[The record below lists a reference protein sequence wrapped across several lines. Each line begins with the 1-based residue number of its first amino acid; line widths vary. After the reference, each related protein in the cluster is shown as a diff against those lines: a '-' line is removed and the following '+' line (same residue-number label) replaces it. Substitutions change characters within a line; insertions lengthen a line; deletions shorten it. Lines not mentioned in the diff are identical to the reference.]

1 MKTLVELVSEMEG
14 LEEREAV
21 VYHDGL
27 RTRKWSY
34 RELRRAIAG
43 VACELTSRGL
53 MPGDRV
59 LLWGENRPEWIAVFW
74 AAVLRRF
81 TLVPLDFRSSK
92 AFVSRVQKDVGA
104 RLLIHGA
111 SVETEGLDLPRIDFE
126 AVSRMQSDSGLALE
140 DVDPEDI
147 VQVIYTSGTTGE
159 PKGVVHRHRHLAPNL
174 APIRRE
180 IRKYGALA
188 RPFQPIRFLDLL
200 PLSHVFGQFA
210 GLYVPVLMGGSVVFL
225 KEVHPRAIIETIR
238 RERVSV
244 LISVPRFLE
253 SLRREIERRFDLSR
267 PAVEASGLWGG
278 LRRFFR
284 HRDVHAAFGFKFWAI
299 LSGGARL
306 PPREEEF
313 WHRLGFV
320 LVQGYGLTETS
331 SLVTTNH
338 PLHPTRGSVGKV
350 VGSQEIKL
358 APDGEILV
366 RGTNVSLELFGRATP
381 DEDVWLHTGDLGAM
395 GPDGTLFYRGRKKD
409 VIVGPEGLNVYPAD
423 VESALARDP
432 AVKEAVVLGRATDRG
447 EVVHAVL
454 LLREPAADPGA
465 IIEKVNRGLEHH
477 QRIREWTVWPDED
490 FPRTASTFKVRR
502 HEVAKAIEPRK
513 AGRGEIGPP
522 EAVSAIR
529 ALVAER
535 LGRRLDEVKPSQQ
548 LSEELG
554 LSSIDRIEL
563 LSSLEERYGV
573 ELSESEMASVATVE
587 DLERWVHREAEIP
600 RAPADEGEAS
610 PLSGIVRFAR
620 LFPVRLL
627 RFAFLETVVLPLL
640 RRYIPLTVE
649 GTLEGVAGPAIFAPN
664 HTSHLDTLAVLAAL
678 PPRFRNRLAPAMS
691 QESFLPYFEGT
702 GSLRERMSLALR
714 FWLAV
719 VALNVFPLPQA
730 TRGVRKALQFAGKLV
745 DSGYSILIYPE
756 GARTPDG
763 TLQKFR
769 PGVGVMAVR
778 LGIPVVPIHVQ
789 GLYAV
794 LPVDASWP
802 RPGPVRLR
810 FGSPISF
817 HETEDFREAAKR
829 VEEEV
834 RRLGEECKKGD
845 VEMEGIAPHGAAAPP

>member
-14 LEEREAV
+14 LGEREAV

-53 MPGDRV
+53 NPGDRV
-59 LLWGENRPEWIAVFW
+59 LLWGENRPEWLAVFW
-74 AAVLRRF
+74 AAVSIRV
-81 TLVPLDFRSSK
+81 TLVPVDFRSSK
-92 AFVSRVQKDVGA
+92 AFVSRVQNDVGA
-104 RLLIHGA
+104 KLLIHGA
-111 SVETEGLDLPRIDFE
+111 SVETDGLDLPRIDFE
-126 AVSRMQSDSGLALE
+126 AVSRMRSDSRITLE
-140 DVDPEDI
+140 GVDPEDV

-174 APIRRE
+174 GPIQRE

-225 KEVHPRAIIETIR
+225 KEVHPGAIMETIR

-253 SLRREIERRFDLSR
+253 SLRREIERHFDVSR

-278 LRRFFR
+278 LRRLFR
-284 HRDVHAAFGFKFWAI
+284 YRDVHAAFGFKFWAI

-338 PLHPTRGSVGKV
+338 PLHPTRGSIGKV
-350 VGSQEIKL
+350 VGNQEIRL

-366 RGTNVSLELFGRATP
+366 RGRNVSLELFGRPAP
-381 DEDVWLHTGDLGAM
+381 SEDDWLHTGDLGEM
-395 GPDGTLFYRGRKKD
+395 GPDGTLFYKGRKKD

-432 AVKEAVVLGRATDRG
+432 GVKESVVLGRATDRG

-454 LLREPAADPGA
+454 LLRDPAVDPGV
-465 IIEKVNRGLEHH
+465 IIEKVNRELEHH
-477 QRIREWTVWPDED
+477 QRIREWTVWPEED

-502 HEVAKAIEPRK
+502 HEVAKAIDPRK
-513 AGRGEIGPP
+513 AKGEGAGLP
-522 EAVSAIR
+522 EGVSAIR

-535 LGRRLDEVKPSQQ
+535 LGRRPEEVRPSQQ

-563 LSSLEERYGV
+563 LSSLEEKYGV
-573 ELSESEMASVATVE
+573 ELSESAMASAATVE
-587 DLERWVHREAEIP
+587 DLERWVHREAELP
-600 RAPADEGEAS
+600 RAPAGKPRAS
-610 PLSGIVRFAR
+610 PFSGIVRFAR

-627 RFAFLETVVLPLL
+627 RFAFLETVVLPLF

-649 GTLEGVAGPAIFAPN
+649 GTLEGVAGPVIFAPN

-678 PPRFRNRLAPAMS
+678 PPRFRHRVAPAMS
-691 QESFLPYFEGT
+691 QESFLPYLEGT
-702 GSLRERMSLALR
+702 GRMSERVSLALR

-719 VALNVFPLPQA
+719 ITLNVFPLPQA

-763 TLQKFR
+763 TMQKFR
-769 PGVGVMAVR
+769 PGVGVMTVR
-778 LGIPVVPIHVQ
+778 LGIPVVPIHIQ
-789 GLYAV
+789 GLYEV

-810 FGSPISF
+810 FGSPIAI

-845 VEMEGIAPHGAAAPP
+845 VEIRG

>member
-1 MKTLVELVSEMEG
+1 MNTLVELVSEMEALG
-14 LEEREAV
+14 EREAV

-43 VACELTSRGL
+43 VAEEMTSRGL
-53 MPGDRV
+53 TPGDRV
-59 LLWGENRPEWIAVFW
+59 LLWGENRPEWVAVFW

-104 RLLIHGA
+104 KLLIHGA
-111 SVETEGLDLPRIDFE
+111 SVDTEGLDLPRIDLE
-126 AVSRMQSDSGLALE
+126 AVSRMRSDSRVALE
-140 DVDPEDI
+140 GVDPEDI

-225 KEVHPRAIIETIR
+225 KEVHPAAIIETIR

-253 SLRREIERRFDLSR
+253 SLRREIERRFDLQR
-267 PAVEASGLWGG
+267 PPVEASGLWGG

-284 HRDVHAAFGFKFWAI
+284 HRDVHAALGFKFWAI
-299 LSGGARL
+299 VSGGARL
-306 PPREEEF
+306 PPHEEEF
-313 WHRLGFV
+313 WYRLGFV

-338 PLHPTRGSVGKV
+338 PLHPTRGSIGKV
-350 VGSQEIKL
+350 VGNQEIRL

-366 RGTNVSLELFGRATP
+366 RGMNVSLELFGRARP
-381 DEDVWLHTGDLGAM
+381 DEDAWLHTGDLGEM

-432 AVKEAVVLGRATDRG
+432 AVREAVVLGRPTDRG

-454 LLREPAADPGA
+454 LLRDPAADPGA
-465 IIEKVNRGLEHH
+465 IVEKVNRELEHH

-502 HEVAKAIEPRK
+502 HQVAKAIEERR
-513 AGRGEIGPP
+513 AETGGGGLP
-522 EAVSAIR
+522 EGVSAIR

-535 LGRRLDEVKPSQQ
+535 LGRPPEEVRSSQQ

-587 DLERWVHREAEIP
+587 DLERFVHREAEIP
-600 RAPADEGEAS
+600 RAPADAREAS
-610 PLSGIVRFAR
+610 PLGGIVRFAR

-627 RFAFLETVVLPLL
+627 RFAFLETVVLPLF
-640 RRYIPLTVE
+640 RRYIPLAVE
-649 GTLEGVAGPAIFAPN
+649 GTLEGVGGPVIFAPN
-664 HTSHLDTLAVLAAL
+664 HTSHLDTIAVVAAL
-678 PPRFRNRLAPAMS
+678 PPHYRNRLAPAVS
-691 QESFLPYFEGT
+691 QDYFLPYLEGT
-702 GSLRERMSLALR
+702 GGVRQQISLALQ

-730 TRGVRKALQFAGKLV
+730 TRGVRKALQFAGTLV
-745 DSGYSILIYPE
+745 DSGYSILIFPE

-763 TLQKFR
+763 TMQSFR
-769 PGVGVMAVR
+769 AGVGVMAVR
-778 LGIPVVPIHVQ
+778 LGIPVVPIHIQ
-789 GLYAV
+789 GLYEV

-802 RPGPVRLR
+802 SPGPVRLR
-810 FGSPISF
+810 FGSPILF
-817 HETEDFREAAKR
+817 HETEDFREAATR

-834 RRLGEECKKGD
+834 RRLG
-845 VEMEGIAPHGAAAPP
+845 H

>member
-1 MKTLVELVSEMEG
+1 MKTLAELVSEMEG
-14 LEEREAV
+14 LGEREAV

-43 VACELTSRGL
+43 VASELTSRGL
-53 MPGDRV
+53 TPGDRV
-59 LLWGENRPEWIAVFW
+59 LLWGENRPEWLAVFW
-74 AAVLRRF
+74 AAVSRRV
-81 TLVPLDFRSSK
+81 TLVPVDFRSSK
-92 AFVSRVQKDVGA
+92 AFVSRVQNDVGA
-104 RLLIHGA
+104 KLLIHGA
-111 SVETEGLDLPRIDFE
+111 SVETDGLDLPRIDFE
-126 AVSRMQSDSGLALE
+126 AVSRMRSDSRITLEGVEPE
-140 DVDPEDI
+140 DV

-174 APIRRE
+174 GPIQRE

-225 KEVHPRAIIETIR
+225 KEVHPGAIIETIH

-253 SLRREIERRFDLSR
+253 SLRREIERHFDVSR
-267 PAVEASGLWGG
+267 PPVEASGLWGG
-278 LRRFFR
+278 LRRLFR
-284 HRDVHAAFGFKFWAI
+284 YRDVHAAFGFKFWAI

-338 PLHPTRGSVGKV
+338 PLHPTRGSIGKV
-350 VGSQEIKL
+350 VGNQEIRL

-366 RGTNVSLELFGRATP
+366 RGTNVSLELFGRPAP
-381 DEDVWLHTGDLGAM
+381 DEDVWLHTGDLGVM
-395 GPDGTLFYRGRKKD
+395 GPDGTLFYKGRKKD

-423 VESALARDP
+423 VESALACDP
-432 AVKEAVVLGRATDRG
+432 GVKESVVLGRATDRG
-447 EVVHAVL
+447 DVVHAVL
-454 LLREPAADPGA
+454 LLRDPSADPGT
-465 IIEKVNRGLEHH
+465 IIEKVNRELEHH
-477 QRIREWTVWPDED
+477 QRIREWTVWPEED

-502 HEVAKAIEPRK
+502 HEVAKAIDPRK
-513 AGRGEIGPP
+513 AKGEGAGLP
-522 EAVSAIR
+522 EGVSAIR

-535 LGRRLDEVKPSQQ
+535 LGRRPEDVRSSQQ

-563 LSSLEERYGV
+563 LSSLEEKYGV
-573 ELSESEMASVATVE
+573 ELSESAMASAATVE
-587 DLERWVHREAEIP
+587 DLERWVHREAELP
-600 RAPADEGEAS
+600 RPSAGKRQAS
-610 PLSGIVRFAR
+610 PFSGIVRFAR

-627 RFAFLETVVLPLL
+627 RFAFLETVVLPLF
-640 RRYIPLTVE
+640 RRYIPLSVE
-649 GTLEGVAGPAIFAPN
+649 GTLEGVAGPVIFAPN

-678 PPRFRNRLAPAMS
+678 PPRFRHRVAPAMS
-691 QESFLPYFEGT
+691 QESFLPYLEGT
-702 GSLRERMSLALR
+702 GRMSERASLALR

-719 VALNVFPLPQA
+719 ITLNVFPLPQV

-763 TLQKFR
+763 TMQKFR
-769 PGVGVMAVR
+769 PGVGVMTVR
-778 LGIPVVPIHVQ
+778 LGIPVVPIHIH
-789 GLYAV
+789 GLYEV

-802 RPGPVRLR
+802 SPGPVRLR
-810 FGSPISF
+810 FGSPILF

-834 RRLGEECKKGD
+834 RRLGAK
-845 VEMEGIAPHGAAAPP
+845 

>member
-1 MKTLVELVSEMEG
+1 MKTLVELVAEMEG
-14 LEEREAV
+14 LGEREAV

-43 VACELTSRGL
+43 VAEELTSRGL
-53 MPGDRV
+53 TPGDRV
-59 LLWGENRPEWIAVFW
+59 LLWGENRAEWIAVFW
-74 AAVLRRF
+74 AAVSRRV
-81 TLVPLDFRSSK
+81 TLVPVDFRSSK

-104 RLLIHGA
+104 KLLIHGA
-111 SVETEGLDLPRIDFE
+111 SVDTEGLDLPRLDFE
-126 AVSRMQSDSGLALE
+126 AVSRMQSDSRVALE
-140 DVDPEDI
+140 GVDPEDV

-210 GLYVPVLMGGSVVFL
+210 GLYVPVLMGGASVFL
-225 KEVHPRAIIETIR
+225 KEVHPSAIIETIR

-253 SLRREIERRFDLSR
+253 SLRREIERRVDLSR
-267 PAVEASGLWGG
+267 PPVEAKGLWGG

-284 HRDVHAAFGFKFWAI
+284 HRDLHAAFGFKFWAI
-299 LSGGARL
+299 VSGGARL
-306 PPREEEF
+306 PPHEEDF
-313 WHRLGFV
+313 WARLGFV

-338 PLHPTRGSVGKV
+338 PLRPTRGSIGKV
-350 VGSQEIKL
+350 VGSQEIQL

-366 RGTNVSLELFGRATP
+366 RGANVSLELFGRASP
-381 DEDVWLHTGDLGAM
+381 DEDAWLHTGDLGEM
-395 GPDGTLFYRGRKKD
+395 RPDGTLFYRGRKKD
-409 VIVGPEGLNVYPAD
+409 VIVGPEGLNVFPAD

-432 AVKEAVVLGRATDRG
+432 AVKESVVLGRATDRG
-447 EVVHAVL
+447 DVVHAVL

-465 IIEKVNRGLEHH
+465 IVETVNRELEHH
-477 QRIREWTVWPDED
+477 QRIRAWTVWPGED

-502 HEVAKAIEPRK
+502 HEVARAIEQRQ
-513 AGRGEIGPP
+513 ARP
-522 EAVSAIR
+522 EGTGLPEGVSAIR

-535 LGRRLDEVKPSQQ
+535 LGRRSDEVRPSQQ

-600 RAPADEGEAS
+600 RAPAGEREAS
-610 PLSGIVRFAR
+610 PLGGIVRVAR
-620 LFPVRLL
+620 FFPVRLL
-627 RFAFLETVVLPLL
+627 RFAFLETVVLPLF

-649 GTLEGVAGPAIFAPN
+649 GTLEGVEGPVTFAPN

-678 PPRFRNRLAPAMS
+678 PPRFRHRLAPAMS
-691 QESFLPYFEGT
+691 QDSFLPYLEGT
-702 GSLRERMSLALR
+702 GKLGERVSLALR

-719 VALNVFPLPQA
+719 ITLNVFPLPQS
-730 TRGVRKALQFAGKLV
+730 TRGVRKALQFAGSLV

-756 GARTPDG
+756 GVRTPDG
-763 TLQKFR
+763 TMQKFR

-778 LGIPVVPIHVQ
+778 LGIPVVPIHIQ
-789 GLYAV
+789 GLYEV
-794 LPVDASWP
+794 LSVDASWP
-802 RPGPVRLR
+802 SPGPVRLR
-810 FGSPISF
+810 IGSPIVF
-817 HETEDFREAAKR
+817 HETGDSREAAKR

-834 RRLGEECKKGD
+834 RRLGAK
-845 VEMEGIAPHGAAAPP
+845 

>member
-1 MKTLVELVSEMEG
+1 MNTLVELASEMEG
-14 LEEREAV
+14 LGEREAV

-27 RTRKWSY
+27 RTRKWTY

-43 VACELTSRGL
+43 VAQELTSLGL
-53 MPGDRV
+53 TPGDRL
-59 LLWGENRPEWIAVFW
+59 LLWGENRPEWVAVFW

-111 SVETEGLDLPRIDFE
+111 SVDTDGVDLPRVDFE
-126 AVSRMQSDSGLALE
+126 AVSRMRSSSRLAF
-140 DVDPEDI
+140 DGVDPEDI

-159 PKGVVHRHRHLAPNL
+159 PKGVVHRHRHLSPNL

-180 IRKYGALA
+180 IQKYRALA

-225 KEVHPRAIIETIR
+225 KEIHPGAIVETIH

-244 LISVPRFLE
+244 LITVPRFLE
-253 SLRREIERRFDLSR
+253 SLRRELERRFDVSR
-267 PAVEASGLWGG
+267 PPLNAEGLWGG

-299 LSGGARL
+299 LSGGTRL
-306 PPREEEF
+306 SAAEEDF
-313 WHRLGFV
+313 WYRLGFV

-338 PLHPTRGSVGKV
+338 PLHPTRGSIGKV
-350 VGSQEIKL
+350 VGNQEVRL

-366 RGTNVSLELFGRATP
+366 RGTNVSLELFGRENP
-381 DEDVWLHTGDLGAM
+381 GEDPWLHTGDLGEM
-395 GPDGTLFYRGRKKD
+395 GPNGTLFYKGRKKD

-423 VESALARDP
+423 VEAALAREP
-432 AVKEAVVLGRATDRG
+432 AVKEAVVLGRGTDRG

-454 LLREPAADPGA
+454 LLRDAGADAAA
-465 IIEKVNRGLEHH
+465 IIEKVNRELEHH
-477 QRIREWTVWPDED
+477 QRIREWTVWPEED
-490 FPRTASTFKVRR
+490 FPRTASTFKIRR
-502 HEVAKAIEPRK
+502 HEVAKVIEQRK
-513 AGRGEIGPP
+513 AGGANAALP
-522 EAVSAIR
+522 EGVSATR
-529 ALVAER
+529 ALVAEM
-535 LGRRLDEVKPSQQ
+535 LGRRPEEVRPSQQ

-573 ELSESEMASVATVE
+573 ELSESAMASAATVE
-587 DLERWVHREAEIP
+587 ELEQWVHREAELP
-600 RAPADEGEAS
+600 RAPADERDAS

-620 LFPVRLL
+620 LFAVRLL
-627 RFAFLETVVLPLL
+627 RFAFLETVVLPLF

-649 GTLEGVAGPAIFAPN
+649 GTLEGVAGPLIFAPN

-678 PPRFRNRLAPAMS
+678 PPRFRRYLAPAMS
-691 QESFLPYFEGT
+691 QDFFLPYFEGT
-702 GSLRERMSLALR
+702 GGMRERVSLALR

-719 VALNVFPLPQA
+719 LALNVFPLPQA
-730 TRGVRKALQFAGKLV
+730 TRGVRKALQFAGELV
-745 DSGYSILIYPE
+745 DAGYSILIFPE

-763 TLQKFR
+763 TMHQFR

-778 LGIPVVPIHVQ
+778 LGIPVVPVHIY
-789 GLYAV
+789 GLYEV
-794 LPVDASWP
+794 LPVHASWP
-802 RPGPVRLR
+802 RPGPVILR
-810 FGSPISF
+810 FGTPLTF
-817 HETEDFREAAKR
+817 HENDDFRKAATM

-834 RRLGEECKKGD
+834 RRLSRSRA
-845 VEMEGIAPHGAAAPP
+845 VVAAI

>member
-1 MKTLVELVSEMEG
+1 MKTLVDLVFEMEG
-14 LEEREAV
+14 LGEREAV

-34 RELRRAIAG
+34 RELRRAIGG
-43 VACELTSRGL
+43 VAEELTSRGL
-53 MPGDRV
+53 EPGDRV
-59 LLWGENRPEWIAVFW
+59 LLWGENRPEWVAVFW
-74 AAVLRRF
+74 AAVSRRI
-81 TLVPLDFRSSK
+81 TLVPVDFRSSN

-104 RLLIHGA
+104 KLLIHGA
-111 SVETEGLDLPRIDFE
+111 SVGIEGLDLPRIDFE
-126 AVSRMQSDSGLALE
+126 AVSGMRSDARLPLDGVDSE
-140 DVDPEDI
+140 DV
-147 VQVIYTSGTTGE
+147 VQIIYTSGTTGE

-225 KEVHPRAIIETIR
+225 KEVHPGAIIETIR

-244 LISVPRFLE
+244 LVTVPRFLE

-267 PAVEASGLWGG
+267 SPVEASGLWGG

-284 HRDVHAAFGFKFWAI
+284 HRDVHAAFGFKFWAV

-306 PPREEEF
+306 PPPEEEF
-313 WHRLGFV
+313 WYRLGFV

-366 RGTNVSLELFGRATP
+366 RGTNVSLELFGRASP
-381 DEDVWLHTGDLGAM
+381 DDEVWLHTGDLGQL
-395 GPDGTLFYRGRKKD
+395 GPDGNLFYRGRKKD

-432 AVKEAVVLGRATDRG
+432 AVKEAVVLGRPTDRG

-454 LLREPAADPGA
+454 LLRDPRADAGA
-465 IIEKVNRGLEHH
+465 VIESANRGLEHH

-502 HEVAKAIEPRK
+502 IEVAKAIERRK
-513 AGRGEIGPP
+513 AETGSADLPAG
-522 EAVSAIR
+522 VSAIR

-535 LGRRLDEVKPSQQ
+535 LGRRPEEVRPSQQ

-587 DLERWVHREAEIP
+587 ELERWVHREAEVP
-600 RAPADEGEAS
+600 RAPAEEREAS
-610 PLSGIVRFAR
+610 GLSGIVRFAR
-620 LFPVRLL
+620 RFPVRLL

-649 GTLEGVAGPAIFAPN
+649 GTLESVKGVAIFAPN

-678 PPRFRNRLAPAMS
+678 SPRFRHRLAPAMS
-691 QESFLPYFEGT
+691 QESFLPYLEKTGT
-702 GSLRERMSLALR
+702 PRERTSLALR

-719 VALNVFPLPQA
+719 IALNVFPLPQA

-745 DSGYSILIYPE
+745 DSGYSILIFPE

-763 TLQKFR
+763 TMRSFR

-778 LGIPVVPIHVQ
+778 LGIPVVPIHIQ
-789 GLYAV
+789 GLYEV
-794 LPVDASWP
+794 LPLHESWP

-810 FGSPISF
+810 FGSPIVF
-817 HETEDFREAAKR
+817 HETDDPREAAAR
-829 VEEEV
+829 VEEAV
-834 RRLGEECKKGD
+834 RRLGDRER
-845 VEMEGIAPHGAAAPP
+845 

>member
-1 MKTLVELVSEMEG
+1 MKTLTELVSDMEELG
-14 LEEREAV
+14 EREAI

-34 RELRRAIAG
+34 RELRRVVAG
-43 VACELTSRGL
+43 VAEDLTSRGL
-53 MPGDRV
+53 TPGDRL
-59 LLWGENRPEWIAVFW
+59 LLWGENRPEWVAVFW
-74 AAVLRRF
+74 AAVAGGF
-81 TLVPLDFRSSK
+81 VLVPVDFRSSK

-104 RLLIHGA
+104 KLLIHGA
-111 SVETEGLDLPRIDFE
+111 SVETEGLDIPRVDLE
-126 AVSRMQSDSGLALE
+126 AVSRMRSESPLALDRVDSE
-140 DVDPEDI
+140 DV

-174 APIRRE
+174 GPIRRE

-225 KEVHPRAIIETIR
+225 KEVHPGAILEAIR

-244 LISVPRFLE
+244 LVSVPRFLE
-253 SLRREIERRFDLSR
+253 SLRREIERRFDLAR
-267 PAVEASGLWGG
+267 PQVDAKGLWGG

-284 HRDVHAAFGFKFWAI
+284 YRDVHAAFGFKFWAI

-306 PPREEEF
+306 PPHEEEF
-313 WHRLGFV
+313 WYRLGFV

-338 PLHPTRGSVGKV
+338 PLHPTRGSVGKI
-350 VGSQEIKL
+350 VGSQEMKL

-366 RGTNVSLELFGRATP
+366 RGSNVSLELFGRAAP
-381 DEDVWLHTGDLGAM
+381 VEDVWLHTGDLGEI
-395 GPDGTLFYRGRKKD
+395 GPDGTLFYKGRKKD
-409 VIVGPEGLNVYPAD
+409 VIVGPDGLNVYPAD
-423 VESALARDP
+423 VESALARD
-432 AVKEAVVLGRATDRG
+432 ARVKESVVLGRPSERG

-454 LLREPAADPGA
+454 LLHDAAQDPRG
-465 IIEKVNRGLEHH
+465 IIEKVNRELEHH

-502 HEVAKAIEPRK
+502 HEVARAIEHRK
-513 AGRGEIGPP
+513 GAKESAGVP
-522 EAVSAIR
+522 EGVSAVR

-535 LGRRLDEVKPSQQ
+535 LGRSSEEVRPSQQ

-563 LSSLEERYGV
+563 LSSLEDRYGV

-587 DLERWVHREAEIP
+587 DLERWVHREAEAP
-600 RAPADEGEAS
+600 RAPAEDRDAS
-610 PLSGIVRFAR
+610 PLTGIVRFAR
-620 LFPVRLL
+620 LLPVRLL
-627 RFAFLETVVLPLL
+627 RFGFLETLVLPLL
-640 RRYIPLTVE
+640 RHYVPLTVE
-649 GTLEGVAGPAIFAPN
+649 GTLEGVERPVIFAPN

-678 PPRFRNRLAPAMS
+678 PPRFRHRLAPAMS
-691 QESFLPYFEGT
+691 QESFVPYFERT
-702 GSLRERMSLALR
+702 GGIRERASLALR

-719 VALNVFPLPQA
+719 LTLNVFPLPQA

-763 TLQKFR
+763 TMHEFR

-778 LGIPVVPIHVQ
+778 LGIPVVPIHIQ
-789 GLYAV
+789 GLYDV
-794 LPVDASWP
+794 FPVDATWP

-810 FGSPISF
+810 FGSPILF
-817 HETEDFREAAKR
+817 HETDDSREAAKR
-829 VEEEV
+829 IEEVV
-834 RRLGEECKKGD
+834 RRLGAK
-845 VEMEGIAPHGAAAPP
+845 

>member
-14 LEEREAV
+14 LGEREAV

-53 MPGDRV
+53 NPGDRV
-59 LLWGENRPEWIAVFW
+59 LLWGENRPEWLAVFW
-74 AAVLRRF
+74 AAVSIRV
-81 TLVPLDFRSSK
+81 TLVPVDFRSSK
-92 AFVSRVQKDVGA
+92 AFVSRVQNDVGA
-104 RLLIHGA
+104 KLLIHGA
-111 SVETEGLDLPRIDFE
+111 SVETDGLDLPRIDFE
-126 AVSRMQSDSGLALE
+126 AVSRMRSDSRITLE
-140 DVDPEDI
+140 GVDPEDV

-174 APIRRE
+174 GPIQRE

-225 KEVHPRAIIETIR
+225 KEVHPGAIMETIR

-253 SLRREIERRFDLSR
+253 SLRREIERHFDVSR

-278 LRRFFR
+278 LRRLFR
-284 HRDVHAAFGFKFWAI
+284 YRDVHAAFGFKFWAI

-338 PLHPTRGSVGKV
+338 PLHPTRGSIGKV
-350 VGSQEIKL
+350 VGNQEIRL

-366 RGTNVSLELFGRATP
+366 RGTNVSLELFGRPAP
-381 DEDVWLHTGDLGAM
+381 SEDGWLHTGDLGEM
-395 GPDGTLFYRGRKKD
+395 GPDGTLFYKGRKKD

-432 AVKEAVVLGRATDRG
+432 GVKESVVLGRATDRG

-454 LLREPAADPGA
+454 LLRDPAVDPGV
-465 IIEKVNRGLEHH
+465 IIEKVNRELEHH
-477 QRIREWTVWPDED
+477 QRIREWTVWPEED

-502 HEVAKAIEPRK
+502 HEVAKAIDPRK
-513 AGRGEIGPP
+513 AKGEGAGLP
-522 EAVSAIR
+522 EGVSAIR

-535 LGRRLDEVKPSQQ
+535 LGRRPEEVRPSQQ

-563 LSSLEERYGV
+563 LSSLEEKYGV
-573 ELSESEMASVATVE
+573 ELSESAMASAATVE
-587 DLERWVHREAEIP
+587 DLERWVHREAELP
-600 RAPADEGEAS
+600 RAPAGKPRAS
-610 PLSGIVRFAR
+610 PFSGIVRFAR

-627 RFAFLETVVLPLL
+627 RFAFLETVVLPLF

-649 GTLEGVAGPAIFAPN
+649 GTLEGVAGPVIFAPN

-678 PPRFRNRLAPAMS
+678 PPRFRHRVAPAMS
-691 QESFLPYFEGT
+691 QESFLPYLEGT
-702 GSLRERMSLALR
+702 GRMSERVSLALR

-719 VALNVFPLPQA
+719 ITLNVFPLPQA

-763 TLQKFR
+763 TMQKFR
-769 PGVGVMAVR
+769 PGVGVMTVR
-778 LGIPVVPIHVQ
+778 LGIPVVPIHIQ
-789 GLYAV
+789 GLYEV

-810 FGSPISF
+810 FGSPIAI

-845 VEMEGIAPHGAAAPP
+845 VEIRG

>member
-14 LEEREAV
+14 LGEREAV

-43 VACELTSRGL
+43 VAEDLTSRGL

-59 LLWGENRPEWIAVFW
+59 LLWGENRPEWVAVFW

-81 TLVPLDFRSSK
+81 TLVPLDFRSSR

-104 RLLIHGA
+104 KLLIHGA

-126 AVSRMQSDSGLALE
+126 AVSRMQSDSRVALE
-140 DVDPEDI
+140 GVDPEDI

-225 KEVHPRAIIETIR
+225 KEVHPGAIIETIR

-267 PAVEASGLWGG
+267 PPVEASGLWGG

-284 HRDVHAAFGFKFWAI
+284 HRDVHAALGFKFWAI
-299 LSGGARL
+299 VSGGARL
-306 PPREEEF
+306 PPHEEEF
-313 WHRLGFV
+313 WYRLGFV

-338 PLHPTRGSVGKV
+338 PLHPTRGSIGKV
-350 VGSQEIKL
+350 VGNQEIRL

-366 RGTNVSLELFGRATP
+366 RGTNVSLELFGRAAP
-381 DEDVWLHTGDLGAM
+381 EEDVWLHTGDLGEM

-423 VESALARDP
+423 VESALARDS

-454 LLREPAADPGA
+454 LLRDPAADPGA
-465 IIEKVNRGLEHH
+465 VIEKVNRELEHH
-477 QRIREWTVWPDED
+477 QRIREWTVWPEED

-502 HEVAKAIEPRK
+502 HEVAKAIEKRK
-513 AGRGEIGPP
+513 AETGGAGLP
-522 EAVSAIR
+522 EGVSAIR

-535 LGRRLDEVKPSQQ
+535 LGRRPEEVRSSQQ

-587 DLERWVHREAEIP
+587 DLERFVHREAEIP
-600 RAPADEGEAS
+600 RAPADEREAS
-610 PLSGIVRFAR
+610 PLGGIVRFAR

-627 RFAFLETVVLPLL
+627 RFAFLETVVLPLF

-649 GTLEGVAGPAIFAPN
+649 GTLEGVSGPVIFAPN
-664 HTSHLDTLAVLAAL
+664 HTSHLDTVAVVAAL
-678 PPRFRNRLAPAMS
+678 PPRYRNRLAPAVS
-691 QESFLPYFEGT
+691 QDYFLPYLEGT
-702 GSLRERMSLALR
+702 GGVRQRISLALQ

-719 VALNVFPLPQA
+719 TALNVFPLPQA
-730 TRGVRKALQFAGKLV
+730 TRGVRKALQFAGTLV
-745 DSGYSILIYPE
+745 DSGYSILIFPE
-756 GARTPDG
+756 GTRTPDG
-763 TLQKFR
+763 TMQTFR
-769 PGVGVMAVR
+769 AGVGVMAVR
-778 LGIPVVPIHVQ
+778 LGIPVVPIHIQ
-789 GLYAV
+789 GLYEV

-802 RPGPVRLR
+802 SPGPVRLR
-810 FGSPISF
+810 FGSPILF

-845 VEMEGIAPHGAAAPP
+845 VKIRG

>member
-1 MKTLVELVSEMEG
+1 
-14 LEEREAV
+14 
-21 VYHDGL
+21 
-27 RTRKWSY
+27 
-34 RELRRAIAG
+34 
-43 VACELTSRGL
+43 
-53 MPGDRV
+53 
-59 LLWGENRPEWIAVFW
+59 
-74 AAVLRRF
+74 
-81 TLVPLDFRSSK
+81 
-92 AFVSRVQKDVGA
+92 
-104 RLLIHGA
+104 
-111 SVETEGLDLPRIDFE
+111 
-126 AVSRMQSDSGLALE
+126 
-140 DVDPEDI
+140 
-147 VQVIYTSGTTGE
+147 
-159 PKGVVHRHRHLAPNL
+159 
-174 APIRRE
+174 
-180 IRKYGALA
+180 
-188 RPFQPIRFLDLL
+188 
-200 PLSHVFGQFA
+200 VFGQFA

-225 KEVHPRAIIETIR
+225 KEVHPGAIMETIR

-253 SLRREIERRFDLSR
+253 SLRREIERHFDVSR

-278 LRRFFR
+278 LRRLFR
-284 HRDVHAAFGFKFWAI
+284 YRDVHAAFGFKFWAI

-338 PLHPTRGSVGKV
+338 PLHPTRGSIGKV
-350 VGSQEIKL
+350 VGNQEIRL

-366 RGTNVSLELFGRATP
+366 RGRNVSLELFGRPAP
-381 DEDVWLHTGDLGAM
+381 SEDDWLHTGDLGEM
-395 GPDGTLFYRGRKKD
+395 GPDGTLFYKGRKKD

-432 AVKEAVVLGRATDRG
+432 GVKESVVLGRATDRG

-454 LLREPAADPGA
+454 LLRDPAVDPGV
-465 IIEKVNRGLEHH
+465 IIEKVNRELEHH
-477 QRIREWTVWPDED
+477 QRIREWTVWPEED

-502 HEVAKAIEPRK
+502 HEVAKAIDPRK
-513 AGRGEIGPP
+513 AKGEGAGLP
-522 EAVSAIR
+522 EGVSAIR

-535 LGRRLDEVKPSQQ
+535 LGRRPEEVRPSQQ

-563 LSSLEERYGV
+563 LSSLEEKYGV
-573 ELSESEMASVATVE
+573 ELSESAMASAATVE
-587 DLERWVHREAEIP
+587 DLERWVHREAELP
-600 RAPADEGEAS
+600 RAPAGKPRAS
-610 PLSGIVRFAR
+610 PFSGIVRFAR

-627 RFAFLETVVLPLL
+627 RFAFLETVVLPLF

-649 GTLEGVAGPAIFAPN
+649 GTLEGVAGPVIFAPN

-678 PPRFRNRLAPAMS
+678 PPRFRHRVAPAMS
-691 QESFLPYFEGT
+691 QESFLPYLEGT
-702 GSLRERMSLALR
+702 GRMSERVSLALR

-719 VALNVFPLPQA
+719 ITLNVFPLPQA

-763 TLQKFR
+763 TMQKFR
-769 PGVGVMAVR
+769 PGVGVMTVR
-778 LGIPVVPIHVQ
+778 LGIPVVPIHIQ
-789 GLYAV
+789 GLYEV

-810 FGSPISF
+810 FGSPIAI

-845 VEMEGIAPHGAAAPP
+845 VEIRG

>member
-1 MKTLVELVSEMEG
+1 MKTLAGLVSDMEELG
-14 LEEREAV
+14 EREAV

-34 RELRRAIAG
+34 RELLRAVAG
-43 VACELTSRGL
+43 VAEEMKSLGLTPS
-53 MPGDRV
+53 DRV
-59 LLWGENRPEWIAVFW
+59 LLWGENRPEWVAVFW
-74 AAVLRRF
+74 ASVSGRIA
-81 TLVPLDFRSSK
+81 LVPVDFRSSK
-92 AFVSRVQKDVGA
+92 DFVSRVQKDVGA
-104 RLLIHGA
+104 KLLIHGA
-111 SVETEGLDLPRIDFE
+111 SVEAEGLDLPRIDFE
-126 AVSRMQSDSGLALE
+126 AVSRMRSESRLALDAVGPE
-140 DVDPEDI
+140 DV

-174 APIRRE
+174 GPIRRE

-210 GLYVPVLMGGSVVFL
+210 GLYVPPLMGGSVVFL
-225 KEVHPRAIIETIR
+225 KEVHPGAILETIR

-244 LISVPRFLE
+244 LISVPRLLE
-253 SLRREIERRFDLSR
+253 SLRREIERRFDLARPRVESR
-267 PAVEASGLWGG
+267 GLWGG

-284 HRDVHAAFGFKFWAI
+284 YRDVHAAFGFKFWAI

-306 PPREEEF
+306 PPNEEDF
-313 WHRLGFV
+313 WFRLGFV

-338 PLHPTRGSVGKV
+338 PLHPTRGSVGKI
-350 VGSQEIKL
+350 VGSQEVKL

-366 RGTNVSLELFGRATP
+366 RGSNVSLELFGRAAPP
-381 DEDVWLHTGDLGAM
+381 DADADVWLHTGDLGEI

-423 VESALARDP
+423 VETALARDP
-432 AVKEAVVLGRATDRG
+432 GVKESVVLGRPTDRG

-454 LLREPAADPGA
+454 LLRDAAADPRG
-465 IIEKVNRGLEHH
+465 IIERANRELEHH

-502 HEVAKAIEPRK
+502 HEVAKAIERRK
-513 AGRGEIGPP
+513 RAKEGAGPP
-522 EAVSAIR
+522 EGVSAVR

-535 LGRRLDEVKPSQQ
+535 LGRPLEDVRPSQQ
-548 LSEELG
+548 LSAELG

-573 ELSESEMASVATVE
+573 ELPETEMASVVTVDE
-587 DLERWVHREAEIP
+587 LERWVHREAEVP
-600 RAPADEGEAS
+600 RAPAEEREAS
-610 PLSGIVRFAR
+610 PFSGVVRFAR
-620 LFPVRLL
+620 LLPVRLL

-640 RRYIPLTVE
+640 RHYVPLTVE
-649 GTLEGVAGPAIFAPN
+649 GTLEGVKGPVIFAPN

-678 PPRFRNRLAPAMS
+678 PPRFRHRLAPAMS
-691 QESFLPYFEGT
+691 QESFVPYFDGT
-702 GSLRERMSLALR
+702 GGMRERASLALR

-719 VALNVFPLPQA
+719 ITLNVFPLPQA
-730 TRGVRKALQFAGKLV
+730 TRGVRKALQFAGKLA
-745 DSGYSILIYPE
+745 DSGYSILIFPE

-763 TLQKFR
+763 TMREFR

-778 LGIPVVPIHVQ
+778 LGIPVVPIHIQ
-789 GLYAV
+789 GLYEV
-794 LPVDASWP
+794 FPVDATWP
-802 RPGPVRLR
+802 RPGPARLR
-810 FGSPISF
+810 FGSPIAI

-834 RRLGEECKKGD
+834 RRLGREWKKGD
-845 VEMEGIAPHGAAAPP
+845 VEMGG

>member
-1 MKTLVELVSEMEG
+1 MRTLAELVSEMEG
-14 LEEREAV
+14 LGEREAV

-34 RELRRAIAG
+34 DELLGVTAG
-43 VACELTSRGL
+43 VAEELTSRGL
-53 MPGDRV
+53 ARGDRV
-59 LLWGENRPEWIAVFW
+59 LLWGENRPEWVAVFW
-74 AAVLRRF
+74 ASVLRRF
-81 TLVPLDFRSSK
+81 TLVPVDSRSSK

-111 SVETEGLDLPRIDFE
+111 SVDTEGLDLPRIDFE
-126 AVSRMQSDSGLALE
+126 AVSRMRSDSRLSPRE
-140 DVDPEDI
+140 VDPEDI
-147 VQVIYTSGTTGE
+147 VQVLYTSGTTGE

-210 GLYVPVLMGGSVVFL
+210 GLYVPVLIGGSVVFL
-225 KEVHPRAIIETIR
+225 KEVHPGAIIETIR

-253 SLRREIERRFDLSR
+253 SLRREVERRFELSR
-267 PAVEASGLWGG
+267 PPVEAKGLWGG

-306 PPREEEF
+306 PPHEEDF

-338 PLHPTRGSVGKV
+338 PLHPTRGSVGKI

-366 RGTNVSLELFGRATP
+366 RGTNVSLELFGRAAP
-381 DEDVWLHTGDLGAM
+381 EEDVWLHTGDLGEM
-395 GPDGTLFYRGRKKD
+395 RPDGTLFYRGRKKD

-432 AVKEAVVLGRATDRG
+432 AVKESVVLGRATEGG

-454 LLREPAADPGA
+454 LLREPDADPAA
-465 IIEKVNRGLEHH
+465 IVEKVNRGLEHH
-477 QRIREWTVWPDED
+477 QRIREWTVWPGED

-502 HEVAKAIEPRK
+502 HEVANAIGQASGGR
-513 AGRGEIGPP
+513 AGTEGSGLPQG
-522 EAVSAIR
+522 VSAIR

-535 LGRRLDEVKPSQQ
+535 LGRRPEEVRLSQQ

-563 LSSLEERYGV
+563 LSILEERYGV

-587 DLERWVHREAEIP
+587 DLEKWVHREAETP
-600 RAPADEGEAS
+600 RAPPREREAS
-610 PLSGIVRFAR
+610 PLGGIVRFAR

-627 RFAFLETVVLPLL
+627 RFVFLETVVLPLFH
-640 RRYIPLTVE
+640 RYLPLTIE
-649 GTLEGVAGPAIFAPN
+649 GTLEGMEGPVIFAPN

-678 PPRFRNRLAPAMS
+678 PPRFRRRLAPAMS

-702 GSLRERMSLALR
+702 GSLRERMTLAFR
-714 FWLAV
+714 FWIAV
-719 VALNVFPLPQA
+719 ITLNAFPLPQA
-730 TRGVRKALQFAGKLV
+730 TRGVRRALRFAGTLV
-745 DSGYSILIYPE
+745 DSGYSILIFPE
-756 GARTPDG
+756 GARAPDG
-763 TLQKFR
+763 MMKEFR

-778 LGIPVVPIHVQ
+778 LGIAVVPVYIQ
-789 GLYAV
+789 GLYEV
-794 LPVDASWP
+794 FPVDASWP

-810 FGSPISF
+810 LGSPISF
-817 HETEDFREAAKR
+817 HETEDFREAAMR
-829 VEEEV
+829 IEEEV
-834 RRLGEECKKGD
+834 RRLGQECTKGD
-845 VEMEGIAPHGAAAPP
+845 VEMKGEP

>member
-1 MKTLVELVSEMEG
+1 
-14 LEEREAV
+14 
-21 VYHDGL
+21 
-27 RTRKWSY
+27 
-34 RELRRAIAG
+34 
-43 VACELTSRGL
+43 
-53 MPGDRV
+53 
-59 LLWGENRPEWIAVFW
+59 
-74 AAVLRRF
+74 
-81 TLVPLDFRSSK
+81 
-92 AFVSRVQKDVGA
+92 
-104 RLLIHGA
+104 
-111 SVETEGLDLPRIDFE
+111 
-126 AVSRMQSDSGLALE
+126 
-140 DVDPEDI
+140 
-147 VQVIYTSGTTGE
+147 IYTSGTTGE

-174 APIRRE
+174 APIQRE

-210 GLYVPVLMGGSVVFL
+210 GLYVPVLMGGAVVFL
-225 KEVHPRAIIETIR
+225 KEVHPGAIIETIR

-267 PAVEASGLWGG
+267 PPVEAKGLWGG
-278 LRRFFR
+278 LRRFLR

-299 LSGGARL
+299 LAGGARL
-306 PPREEEF
+306 PPVEEDF
-313 WHRLGFV
+313 WFRLGFV

-338 PLHPTRGSVGKV
+338 PLHPTRGSVGKI

-381 DEDVWLHTGDLGAM
+381 DEDVWLHTGDLGEI

-432 AVKEAVVLGRATDRG
+432 AVREAVVLGRPTDRG
-447 EVVHAVL
+447 EVVHAAL

-465 IIEKVNRGLEHH
+465 IIEKVNRALEHH
-477 QRIREWTVWPDED
+477 QRIREWTVWPGED

-502 HEVAKAIEPRK
+502 HEVAKAIEQRK
-513 AGRGEIGPP
+513 AGP
-522 EAVSAIR
+522 EGVGLPEGVSAIR

-535 LGRRLDEVKPSQQ
+535 LGRRPEEVRPSQQ

-587 DLERWVHREAEIP
+587 DLERFVHREAEIS
-600 RAPADEGEAS
+600 RAPADEREAS
-610 PLSGIVRFAR
+610 PLAGIVRFAR

-649 GTLEGVAGPAIFAPN
+649 GTLEGVTGPLIFAPN

-678 PPRFRNRLAPAMS
+678 PPRFRHRLAPAMS
-691 QESFLPYFEGT
+691 QESFVPYLEGT
-702 GSLRERMSLALR
+702 GPMRERASLALR

-719 VALNVFPLPQA
+719 ITLNVFPLPQA
-730 TRGVRKALQFAGKLV
+730 TRGVKRALQFAGTLV
-745 DSGYSILIYPE
+745 DSGFSILIFPE

-763 TLQKFR
+763 TIHPFR

-778 LGIPVVPIHVQ
+778 LGIPVVPIHIQ
-789 GLYAV
+789 GLYEV
-794 LPVDASWP
+794 FPLDASWP
-802 RPGPVRLR
+802 RPGGVR
-810 FGSPISF
+810 
-817 HETEDFREAAKR
+817 
-829 VEEEV
+829 
-834 RRLGEECKKGD
+834 
-845 VEMEGIAPHGAAAPP
+845 

>member
-1 MKTLVELVSEMEG
+1 MRTLVELATDIEG
-14 LEEREAV
+14 LGEREAV
-21 VYHDGL
+21 VYCDGL

-34 RELRRAIAG
+34 RELRRSVAG
-43 VACELTSRGL
+43 VAEALASFGL
-53 MPGDRV
+53 APGDRV
-59 LLWGENRPEWIAVFW
+59 LLWGENRPEWVSVFW

-81 TLVPLDFRSSK
+81 ALVPVDFRSSK
-92 AFVSRVQKDVGA
+92 GFVSRVQKDVGA
-104 RLLIHGA
+104 KLLIHGA
-111 SVETEGLDLPRIDFE
+111 SVDTEGLDLPRIDFE
-126 AVSRMQSDSGLALE
+126 AISRMRSESRLAPENVAPE
-140 DVDPEDI
+140 DV
-147 VQVIYTSGTTGE
+147 VQIIYTSGTTGE

-225 KEVHPRAIIETIR
+225 KEVHPAAILETIH

-244 LISVPRFLE
+244 LVSVPRFLE

-267 PAVEASGLWGG
+267 PPLEAKGLWGG
-278 LRRFFR
+278 LRRWFR
-284 HRDVHAAFGFKFWAI
+284 FRDVHAAFGLKFWAI

-313 WHRLGFV
+313 WVRLGFV

-338 PLHPTRGSVGKV
+338 PLHPTRGSVGKI
-350 VGSQEIKL
+350 VGSQQLQL

-366 RGTNVSLELFGRATP
+366 RGSNVSLELFGRERP
-381 DEDVWLHTGDLGAM
+381 DEDVWLHTGDLGEM
-395 GPDGTLFYRGRKKD
+395 GPDGTLYYRGRKKD
-409 VIVGPEGLNVYPAD
+409 VIVGPEGLNVHPSD
-423 VESALARDP
+423 VESVLARDP

-447 EVVHAVL
+447 EAVHATL
-454 LLREPAADPGA
+454 LLRDPGA
-465 IIEKVNRGLEHH
+465 DPRSIVERANRELEPH
-477 QRIREWTVWPDED
+477 QRVREWTVWPDED

-502 HEVAKAIEPRK
+502 HEVAAAIERRK
-513 AGRGEIGPP
+513 EGREGEGLP
-522 EAVSAIR
+522 EGVSAVR
-529 ALVAER
+529 SLVAEK
-535 LGRRLDEVKPSQQ
+535 LGRPAEEVRPSQQ

-573 ELSESEMASVATVE
+573 ELPETEMASVATVE
-587 DLERWVHREAEIP
+587 ELERWVHREAEIP
-600 RAPADEGEAS
+600 RSPAVAREAS

-620 LFPVRLL
+620 LLPVRLL
-627 RFAFLETVVLPLL
+627 RFAFLETVVLPLF

-649 GTLEGVAGPAIFAPN
+649 GSLEGVEGPVVFAPN
-664 HTSHLDTLAVLAAL
+664 HTSHLDTLAVVAAL
-678 PPRFRNRLAPAMS
+678 PPRFRHRLAPAMS

-702 GSLRERMSLALR
+702 GRFSERVSLALR

-719 VALNVFPLPQA
+719 VTLNVFPLPQA
-730 TRGVRKALQFAGKLV
+730 TRGVRKALQFAGRLV

-763 TLQKFR
+763 TMREFR

-778 LGIPVVPIHVQ
+778 LGIPVVPVHLQ
-789 GLYAV
+789 GLYEV
-794 LPVDASWP
+794 LPLDASWP
-802 RPGPVRLR
+802 TPGPVRLR
-810 FGSPISF
+810 FGSPIAF
-817 HETEDFREAAKR
+817 HETDDSREAAKR
-829 VEEEV
+829 IEEEV
-834 RRLGEECKKGD
+834 RRIGQ
-845 VEMEGIAPHGAAAPP
+845 

>member
-1 MKTLVELVSEMEG
+1 MKTLAELVSEMEG
-14 LEEREAV
+14 LGEREAV

-43 VACELTSRGL
+43 VASELTSRGL
-53 MPGDRV
+53 TPGDRV
-59 LLWGENRPEWIAVFW
+59 LLWGENRPEWLAVFW
-74 AAVLRRF
+74 AAVSIRV
-81 TLVPLDFRSSK
+81 TLVPVDFRSSK
-92 AFVSRVQKDVGA
+92 AFVSRVQNDVGA
-104 RLLIHGA
+104 KLLIHGA
-111 SVETEGLDLPRIDFE
+111 SVETDGLDLPRIDFE
-126 AVSRMQSDSGLALE
+126 AVSRMRSDSRITLE
-140 DVDPEDI
+140 GVDPEDV

-174 APIRRE
+174 GPIQRE

-225 KEVHPRAIIETIR
+225 KEVHPGAIMETIR

-253 SLRREIERRFDLSR
+253 SLRREIERHFDVSR

-278 LRRFFR
+278 LRRLFR
-284 HRDVHAAFGFKFWAI
+284 YRDVHAAFGFKFWAI

-338 PLHPTRGSVGKV
+338 PLHPTRGSIGKV
-350 VGSQEIKL
+350 VGNQEIRL

-366 RGTNVSLELFGRATP
+366 RGRNVSLELFGRPAP
-381 DEDVWLHTGDLGAM
+381 SEDDWLHTGDLGEM
-395 GPDGTLFYRGRKKD
+395 GPDGTLFYKGRKKD

-432 AVKEAVVLGRATDRG
+432 GVKESVVLGRATDRG

-454 LLREPAADPGA
+454 LLRDPAVDPGV
-465 IIEKVNRGLEHH
+465 IIEKVNRELEHH
-477 QRIREWTVWPDED
+477 QRIREWTVWPEED

-502 HEVAKAIEPRK
+502 HEVAKAIDPRK
-513 AGRGEIGPP
+513 AKGEGAGLP
-522 EAVSAIR
+522 EGVSAIR

-535 LGRRLDEVKPSQQ
+535 LGRRPEEVRPSQQ

-563 LSSLEERYGV
+563 LSSLEEKYGV
-573 ELSESEMASVATVE
+573 ELSESAMASAATVE
-587 DLERWVHREAEIP
+587 DLERWVHREAELP
-600 RAPADEGEAS
+600 RAPAGKPRAS
-610 PLSGIVRFAR
+610 PFSGIVRFAR

-627 RFAFLETVVLPLL
+627 RFAFLETVVLPLF

-649 GTLEGVAGPAIFAPN
+649 GTLEGVAGPVIFAPN

-678 PPRFRNRLAPAMS
+678 PPRFRHRVAPAMS
-691 QESFLPYFEGT
+691 QESFLPYLEGT
-702 GSLRERMSLALR
+702 GRMSERVSLALR

-719 VALNVFPLPQA
+719 ITLNVFPLPQA

-763 TLQKFR
+763 TMQKFR
-769 PGVGVMAVR
+769 PGVGVMTVR
-778 LGIPVVPIHVQ
+778 LGIPVVPIHIQ
-789 GLYAV
+789 GLYEV

-810 FGSPISF
+810 FGSPIAI

-845 VEMEGIAPHGAAAPP
+845 VEIRG

>member
-1 MKTLVELVSEMEG
+1 MKTLAGLVSDMEELG
-14 LEEREAV
+14 QREAV
-21 VYHDGL
+21 VYVDGL

-34 RELRRAIAG
+34 RELLGAIAG
-43 VACELTSRGL
+43 VAEDLTSRGL
-53 MPGDRV
+53 APGDRV
-59 LLWGENRPEWIAVFW
+59 LLWGENRPEWVAVFW
-74 AAVLRRF
+74 ASVVGGF
-81 TLVPLDFRSSK
+81 VLVPVDFRSSK

-104 RLLIHGA
+104 KLLIHGS
-111 SVETEGLDLPRIDFE
+111 SVETEGLDLPRVDLQ
-126 AVSRMQSDSGLALE
+126 AVSRMRSQSRLTLE
-140 DVDPEDI
+140 RVDPEDV

-225 KEVHPRAIIETIR
+225 KEVHPGAIQEAIR

-244 LISVPRFLE
+244 LVSVPRFLE

-267 PAVEASGLWGG
+267 PPVEAKGLWGG

-284 HRDVHAAFGFKFWAI
+284 YRDVHAAFGFKFWAI

-306 PPREEEF
+306 PPHEEEF
-313 WHRLGFV
+313 WYRLGFV

-338 PLHPTRGSVGKV
+338 PLHPTRGSVGKI
-350 VGSQEIKL
+350 VGSQEVKL

-366 RGTNVSLELFGRATP
+366 RGSNVSLELFGRAAPP
-381 DEDVWLHTGDLGAM
+381 DEGEDVWLHTGDLGAI

-423 VESALARDP
+423 VESALAREP
-432 AVKEAVVLGRATDRG
+432 GVRESVVIGRPTDRG
-447 EVVHAVL
+447 DVVHAVL
-454 LLREPAADPGA
+454 LLRDAAADPRGV
-465 IIEKVNRGLEHH
+465 IERVNRELEHH
-477 QRIREWTVWPDED
+477 QRIREWTVWPGED

-502 HEVAKAIEPRK
+502 HEVARAVEQRK
-513 AGRGEIGPP
+513 GAKEGAGLP
-522 EAVSAIR
+522 EGVSAVR

-535 LGRRLDEVKPSQQ
+535 LGRPPEEVTPSRQ

-563 LSSLEERYGV
+563 LSSLEDRYGV

-587 DLERWVHREAEIP
+587 DLERWVHREAEVP
-600 RAPADEGEAS
+600 RGPAEARRAS
-610 PLSGIVRFAR
+610 PLSGMVRFAR
-620 LFPVRLL
+620 LLPVRVF

-640 RRYIPLTVE
+640 RHYLPLTIE
-649 GTLEGVAGPAIFAPN
+649 GTLEGVEGPVIFAPN
-664 HTSHLDTLAVLAAL
+664 HASHLDTLAVLAAL
-678 PPRFRNRLAPAMS
+678 PPRFRHRLAPAMS
-691 QESFLPYFEGT
+691 QESFVPYFDGT
-702 GSLRERMSLALR
+702 GGLGERASLALR
-714 FWLAV
+714 YWLAV
-719 VALNVFPLPQA
+719 ITLDVFPLPQA

-763 TLQKFR
+763 TMHEFR

-778 LGIPVVPIHVQ
+778 LGIPVVPLHIQ
-789 GLYAV
+789 GLYEV
-794 LPVDASWP
+794 FPVDATWP

-810 FGSPISF
+810 FGSPIRF
-817 HETEDFREAAKR
+817 RETDDSREAAKSIEQA
-829 VEEEV
+829 VQ
-834 RRLGEECKKGD
+834 RLG
-845 VEMEGIAPHGAAAPP
+845 VR